1 MLLTPRDGSIRIKNE
16 QHLRAMRSA
25 GRLAAECLAWIVS
38 QVAPG
43 MTTLEIDDLQVEFA
57 RRHGVIPAPKG
68 YRGFPRSICTSP
80 NEVICHGIPSRDV
93 VLKAGDIIGID
104 VTLIVEGFHGDN
116 ATTIALGET
125 SDEAR
130 ALLCTTL
137 AAQRAGI
144 ACVRPGA
151 RLGDVGHAIQA
162 VAESA
167 GFSVVRD
174 FVGHGIGR
182 GFHEAPQ
189 VPHYGEPGRG
199 LRLLPGLTFTVE
211 PMINAGAPDVDIQA
225 DGWTALTAD
234 RRLSAQYEHTLEVTE
249 DGVRVL
255 TVQNESGSWEPPG
268 RWWPPGF
275 DRETP

>member
-1 MLLTPRDGSIRIKNE
+1 MLLTPRDGPIRIKNE

-225 DGWTALTAD
+225 DGWTALTTD

>member
-1 MLLTPRDGSIRIKNE
+1 MLLTPRDGPLQLKNE
-16 QHLRAMRSA
+16 RNLAAMRAA
-25 GRLAAECLAWIVS
+25 GRLASECLAWIVA

-43 MTTLEIDDLQVEFA
+43 MTTLDLDDLQVEFA
-57 RRHGVIPAPKG
+57 RRHGVVPAPRG
-68 YRGFPRSICTSP
+68 YRGFPKSLCTSP

-93 VLKAGDIIGID
+93 VLRAGDILGVD
-104 VTLIVEGFHGDN
+104 VALIVEGFHGDN
-116 ATTIALGET
+116 ATTVAIGEV
-125 SDEAR
+125 DEPAR
-130 ALLCTTL
+130 RLLCATL

-144 ACVRPGA
+144 AAVRPGA
-151 RLGDVGHAIQA
+151 RLGDVGHAIQQ

-174 FVGHGIGR
+174 FVGHGVGR

-199 LRLLPGLTFTVE
+199 LRLQPGLTFTIE
-211 PMINAGAPDVDIQA
+211 PMINAGAPEVEIQA

-234 RRLSAQYEHTLEVTE
+234 RSLSAQYEHSLEVTA

-255 TVQNESGSWEPPG
+255 TVTNDEGVWEPPG
-268 RWWPPGF
+268 GYWPPGF
-275 DRETP
+275 DELV

>member
-1 MLLTPRDGSIRIKNE
+1 
-16 QHLRAMRSA
+16 MRSA

-162 VAESA
+162 VAEPA

-189 VPHYGEPGRG
+189 IPHYGEPGRG

-211 PMINAGAPDVDIQA
+211 PMINAGGPDVEIQA